1 MGSILNT
8 NTNTNALKY
17 LWRYITMQRQRVR
30 FPLPKVC
37 QYIYTLT
44 TKIKSFNMPFFLW
57 RPLINWTWFEIDRNI
72 VLRYEYCIYC
82 KCWFFIFE
90 KLFPYSLKT
99 AFLSF
104 IRKLWLH
111 GLNQLLTW
119 HANIIRNSRFPG
131 HSLDRNIVI

>member
-1 MGSILNT
+1 MANWGSILNT

-82 KCWFFIFE
+82 KCWFFYFWKIISLFFE
-90 KLFPYSLKT
+90 NRVSFLYSKIMT
-99 AFLSF
+99 ARFES
-104 IRKLWLH
+104 ITD
-111 GLNQLLTW
+111 LTCKHHKKQSVSW
-119 HANIIRNSRFPG
+119 TFFR
-131 HSLDRNIVI
+131 